1 MKFVRIMALVFALAL
16 VSACTP
22 KGSETQVPT
31 TAVEVQPTK
40 AVAQVVEPAAEPQ
53 QDNCVD
59 CHTDKNQLI
68 DTAKPEEVV
77 EEESEGAG

>member
-1 MKFVRIMALVFALAL
+1 MRLLRILALFFALAL
-16 VSACTP
+16 ISACTP
-22 KGSETQVPT
+22 KGSESPVPP
-31 TAVEVQPTK
+31 TAADIQPTN
-40 AVAQVVEPAAEPQ
+40 AVAQVVEPTAAPQ
-53 QDNCVD
+53 KDNCVD